1 MTGRRADG
9 RERRAG
15 EAATTASLSVAVLS
29 VFCLRRELPP
39 GSLVLKASDAGRR
52 PSPGFPVL
60 DGLFIKIAP
69 ALAGA
74 K

>member
-1 MTGRRADG
+1 MTRRQADG
-9 RERRAG
+9 REKPAR
-15 EAATTASLSVAVLS
+15 EAANTASRAVAVLS

-52 PSPGFPVL
+52 PSPGFQVL